1 MDAVERLGRT
11 ENPSFSIVVPTYN
24 RPGPLSQCL
33 ESIALIDYPA
43 DRFEVIV
50 VDDGSHPS
58 PCEIVARYGKRF
70 PIRLLSKENGGP
82 ASARNFGARVAR
94 GDYLFFTD
102 DDCRVERDLLR
113 RLAVHLERAPDAA
126 IGGSVVNALLRNIY
140 SNVSQ
145 THVRFLYDY
154 YNRDF
159 DRAQFFSSNNIA
171 FPATLFHQIQG
182 FDTSLATG
190 EDREICDRWLASGH
204 SLLYRPDVAIKHAH
218 ELTFASFWSQHFH
231 YGKGAFQTRRLRARR
246 ERHRIYLESWR
257 FYLQWIAGKT
267 DDFSR
272 PWTWLARTLLV
283 VSLVANGAG
292 FLSEA
297 LRARALTAADLR
309 R

>member
-113 RLAVHLERAPDAA
+113 RLAVHLEHAPDAA
-126 IGGSVVNALLRNIY
+126 I
-140 SNVSQ
+140 
-145 THVRFLYDY
+145 
-154 YNRDF
+154 
-159 DRAQFFSSNNIA
+159 
-171 FPATLFHQIQG
+171 
-182 FDTSLATG
+182 
-190 EDREICDRWLASGH
+190 
-204 SLLYRPDVAIKHAH
+204 
-218 ELTFASFWSQHFH
+218 
-231 YGKGAFQTRRLRARR
+231 
-246 ERHRIYLESWR
+246 
-257 FYLQWIAGKT
+257 
-267 DDFSR
+267 
-272 PWTWLARTLLV
+272 
-283 VSLVANGAG
+283 
-292 FLSEA
+292 
-297 LRARALTAADLR
+297 
-309 R
+309 